1 MTPREKAIIKIQQLV
16 NENQNLSG
24 YIANLNSEYN
34 IITDQYMNCD
44 IPWDVGP
51 QQRKLKRT
59 ANKAA
64 RQVQKN
70 NETIRKLQL
79 KYSL

>member
-1 MTPREKAIIKIQQLV
+1 MTHRENAIIKIQQLV
-16 NENQNLSG
+16 NENQNLSI
-24 YIANLNSEYN
+24 YIANLNSEYD
-34 IITDQYMNCD
+34 IITDQYMNGD

-51 QQRKLKRT
+51 QQRKLKR
-59 ANKAA
+59 AADKAA
-64 RQVQKN
+64 RQLQKN